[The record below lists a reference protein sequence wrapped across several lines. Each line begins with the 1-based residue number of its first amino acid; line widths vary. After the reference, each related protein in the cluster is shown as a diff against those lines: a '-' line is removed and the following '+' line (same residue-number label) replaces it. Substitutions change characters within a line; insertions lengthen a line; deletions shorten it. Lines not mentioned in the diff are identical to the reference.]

1 MTNTALAL
9 EIYAH
14 RGGRGLSPEN
24 TLVAYKK
31 ALAIGVDY
39 VDMDVNMTKDGV
51 VVVTH
56 DFSLNPYFTKGPQG
70 HWIKSKNILIKSLTL
85 KQLQRY
91 NVCSKKPNTMY
102 AKLFSHQVS
111 KHFCKIPTL
120 TEVIHYVKQRAGNR
134 VGFQIEI
141 KTNPLHPS
149 WSYSAKKLAKAVVKI
164 IHQQHIAK
172 LTEVQAF
179 DFRCL
184 YAVQKLDPKI
194 KTAYITQF
202 DSKQQMLNSNP
213 KLDTLWTGGP
223 LLKNYNGSLVKMIAH
238 LGGKF
243 WDPQD
248 VEVNKADVKK
258 AHQLGLKVVVWN
270 LSVRAKQV
278 FDPKMIRRLI
288 QWGVDG
294 IITDRPD
301 KLKALMQ
308 KLRMK
313 LPPRIG

>member
-1 MTNTALAL
+1 MN
-9 EIYAH
+9 
-14 RGGRGLSPEN
+14 GL
-24 TLVAYKK
+24 
-31 ALAIGVDY
+31 
-39 VDMDVNMTKDGV
+39 
-51 VVVTH
+51 
-56 DFSLNPYFTKGPQG
+56 
-70 HWIKSKNILIKSLTL
+70 
-85 KQLQRY
+85 
-91 NVCSKKPNTMY
+91 
-102 AKLFSHQVS
+102 
-111 KHFCKIPTL
+111 
-120 TEVIHYVKQRAGNR
+120 VI
-134 VGFQIEI
+134 
-141 KTNPLHPS
+141 
-149 WSYSAKKLAKAVVKI
+149 
-164 IHQQHIAK
+164 
-172 LTEVQAF
+172 
-179 DFRCL
+179 FRCL

-223 LLKNYNGSLVKMIAH
+223 LLKNYNGPLVKMIAH

-248 VEVNKADVKK
+248 IEVNKADVKK